1 MPVLEWPV
9 LEWHGTA
16 QINQVRH
23 PHQCVGVGVGMGA
36 STPPVIDGG
45 TSRPANSSR
54 TVPMMST
61 AIAAF
66 ATMNSA
72 TASHSNGGDAIPRL
86 TNMIATHESPVTPK
100 LYAQYDAAK
109 EQFGSNLGQAQF

>member
-1 MPVLEWPV
+1 M
-9 LEWHGTA
+9 GA
-16 QINQVRH
+16 
-23 PHQCVGVGVGMGA
+23 GVGMVA
-36 STPPVIDGG
+36 ATTPVIDGG

-54 TVPMMST
+54 TVPTMST

-72 TASHSNGGDAIPRL
+72 TASHSNGGDASPRL
-86 TNMIATHESPVTPK
+86 TNRIATHESPVTPK

-109 EQFGSNLGQAQF
+109 EQFGTGTIFQRRQT